1 MNGLCYVIIYDM
13 NIIIEIKEKY
23 SFSIFENSYIPN
35 VVDVNDLLIILSERG
50 CFCKYSSSF

>member
-1 MNGLCYVIIYDM
+1 MNGLCNVIIYDM

-35 VVDVNDLLIILSERG
+35 VVDVNDLLIILSEG
-50 CFCKYSSSF
+50 GGLQIFY